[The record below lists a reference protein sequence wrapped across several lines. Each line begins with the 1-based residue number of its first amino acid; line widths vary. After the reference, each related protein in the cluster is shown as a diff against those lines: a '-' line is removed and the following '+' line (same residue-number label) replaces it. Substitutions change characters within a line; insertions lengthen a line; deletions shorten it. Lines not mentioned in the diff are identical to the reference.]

1 VSEDTTVARA
11 KAINAAMQA
20 RREASLA
27 TSRLL
32 HPAFRREAQ
41 EQADAAERERRAQLP
56 SPRDVL
62 REAHARQVEAEGE
75 AARLGEAAE
84 RAREHRRSVAER
96 RDRIANTIEASDHA
110 AADRLI
116 AELTGG
122 AGAQLGSDLGEG
134 SAALAAA
141 ERELA
146 VAERA
151 SAQLEEQLAE
161 VQGKRTIAAGDVRR
175 AACALLLQHAAKW
188 AERLQAME
196 SAILAGRDD
205 LDGLA
210 RTVTDTLR
218 AETVRRAWPAH
229 IGQAIH
235 PLEPPRAARATTEGL
250 AQWRETLA
258 ELMRDPETHH
268 DLDGA

>member
-1 VSEDTTVARA
+1 MSEDPTAATAA
-11 KAINAAMQA
+11 AINAAMQA
-20 RREASLA
+20 RREAALA

-32 HPAFRREAQ
+32 HPAFRQVEAEAVREA
-41 EQADAAERERRAQLP
+41 DRERRAQQP
-56 SPRDVL
+56 PPRDVL
-62 REAHARQVEAEGE
+62 RAAHARQVEAEGE
-75 AARLGEAAE
+75 AERLGEAAE
-84 RAREHRRSVAER
+84 RAREHRGIVAKR
-96 RDRIANTIEASDHA
+96 RDDIARTIAAEDKA

-122 AGAQLGSDLGEG
+122 AGAQLASDRGEG
-134 SAALAAA
+134 SAALVAA

-146 VAERA
+146 VAARA
-151 SAQLEEQLAE
+151 GAQLEEQLAE

-175 AACALLLQHAAKW
+175 AACALLLQHAETQ

-196 SAILAGRDD
+196 RAALDERDA
-205 LDGLA
+205 LHALT
-210 RTVTDTLR
+210 RVITDTQR

-235 PLEPPRAARATTEGL
+235 PLEPPRAARATAEGL
-250 AQWRETLA
+250 ARWRETLA
-258 ELMRDPETHH
+258 ELMRDPETHP